1 MYRKYLEAVVE
12 RPRWVLILIA
22 LVTLGFAAGLPR
34 IQTDTDPENMLRPDA
49 PIRVYNDQVKR
60 WFDLQDVLVLG
71 VVNDQ
76 DPNGVLNAQTLGKIY
91 RITQKILKI
100 EGVVR
105 RNVWSFPT
113 TNHIL
118 VRGATLVQERLL
130 KTDKPTDADIASLAK
145 ALEGNPL
152 FERILISED
161 RTTAALYIPVE
172 DDVDA
177 KPITDR
183 IQEIVRAEGGPE
195 AYYLGGQRVAEDVF
209 GVLMFQQMLLLS
221 PLVALVILVG
231 LWLMFRK
238 LRFAFVLSPLLIAL
252 VAVIWTMGLMIW
264 LGIPVHIMS
273 SMAPVFLMS
282 IGVVDGIHILS
293 EFVDQYPKSR
303 NRRRAILD
311 TLVALKRPLLYTSL
325 TTAVGFASLY
335 FTDIPPVRVFGVF
348 VAFGILAAWFLT
360 ITMVPAIVMVLREQ
374 DARELALQENRLA
387 RALRALGRFSTKH
400 RRAVLVGGLV
410 ALLIAGFGLTQIQ
423 INDSPVWWFKK
434 GQPIREATA
443 LLNEKLGGTSLLYV
457 VAEGEKD
464 TMKEPDV
471 LRYFEKLQRYLE
483 GSPLVGKTTSL
494 ADVVKRIN
502 EAWNDDDPRYRVIP
516 DSRRAVAQ
524 FLLLYL
530 SSGNPSDLQDFVT
543 HGTGYDKANIIV
555 QVKSPGSAAMEQVVQ
570 RAQAFL
576 GENPPPRGVEMSFAG
591 PGYFNAKWNEE
602 MFRGMMR
609 AVAGATLI
617 VLLLLAL
624 NFRSL
629 RWGIVGLL
637 PLGFTIVFAYGML
650 ALLGVP
656 FTMPIEVISALSLGM
671 AVDFAI
677 HFVQRFRERF
687 AEVGDVEAALTWTM
701 GGPGVAIL
709 RNAVILF
716 VGFTVLIFAPLTPY
730 ITVGVF
736 IAIIMALS
744 SATTLFFLPAL
755 IRQFAP
761 GLVGQPARASQSS
774 RAGAAAPPNA
784 EAEPELEL

>member
-1 MYRKYLEAVVE
+1 MYRKYLEAVVK
-12 RPRWVLILIA
+12 RPKLVLILIA
-22 LVTLGFAAGLPR
+22 LVTVGFAAGLPR
-34 IQTDTDPENMLRPDA
+34 IQTDTDPEHMLRADA
-49 PIRVYNDQVKR
+49 PIRVYNDQVKS

-71 VVNDQ
+71 IVNDK
-76 DPNGVLNAQTLGKIY
+76 DPNGVLNARTLGKIY

-130 KTDKPTDADIASLAK
+130 KTDQPTDADIASLAK
-145 ALEGNPL
+145 ALDGNPL
-152 FERILISED
+152 FERVLISDD

-172 DDVDA
+172 DEVDA

-183 IQEIVRAEGGPE
+183 IQQIVQAEGGPE
-195 AYYLGGQRVAEDVF
+195 EYYLGGQRVAEDVF
-209 GVLMFQQMLLLS
+209 GVLMFKEMMLLS

-231 LWLMFRK
+231 LWLMFRR
-238 LRFAFVLSPLLIAL
+238 LRFAFVFSPLLIAL

-293 EFVDQYPKSR
+293 EFSEQYPKSR
-303 NRRRAILD
+303 DRRRTILD
-311 TLVALKRPLLYTSL
+311 TLVALKKPLLYTSL

-348 VAFGILAAWFLT
+348 VAFGILAAWVLT

-374 DARELALQENRLA
+374 EAKELASEGNRLS
-387 RALRALGRFSTKH
+387 RWLQALGRFSV
-400 RRAVLVGGLV
+400 RRRGAVLLGGLV
-410 ALLIAGFGLTQIQ
+410 ALLLTGFGLTQIH

-457 VAEGEKD
+457 VAEGEPG
-464 TMKEPDV
+464 TMKEPEV
-471 LRYFEKLQRYLE
+471 LRYLEKLQRYLE
-483 GSPLVGKTTSL
+483 ESELVGKTTSL
-494 ADVVKRIN
+494 ADVIKRIN
-502 EAWNDDDPRYRVIP
+502 EAWHDDDPRYRTIP
-516 DSRRAVAQ
+516 DSRKAVAQ

-530 SSGNPSDLQDFVT
+530 SSGKPSDLQDFVT
-543 HGTGYDKANIIV
+543 HGTGYDKANVIV

-570 RAQAFL
+570 RAQTFL
-576 GENPPPRGVEMSFAG
+576 RENPPPLGVKVSFAG
-591 PGYFNAKWNEE
+591 PGYFNDRWNAE
-602 MFRGMMR
+602 MFRGMMK
-609 AVAGATLI
+609 AVSGATLI
-617 VLLLLAL
+617 VLLLLVL
-624 NFRSL
+624 NFKSL
-629 RWGIVGLL
+629 RWGVVGLL
-637 PLGFTIVFAYGML
+637 PLGLTIVFAYGML
-650 ALLGVP
+650 AWLGVP

-677 HFVQRFRERF
+677 HFVERFRERY
-687 AEVGDVEAALTWTM
+687 AETRDLEGSLLWTL

-761 GLVGQPARASQSS
+761 WLVGQPVRA
-774 RAGAAAPPNA
+774 AVPANA
-784 EAEPELEL
+784 EVEPET